1 MTNTGHKALL
11 TTAAFAVAV
20 IVLAATS
27 GRTGATPVRAAEG
40 QVVWGTWALAL
51 DSTPFGIP
59 GGFLPGVFT
68 FHRDG
73 TFTGTDGG
81 DIGSVPFATT
91 DTAQQGVWV
100 QTGGQI
106 HGTSLFLRTDQTS
119 GEIEGWHR
127 VRFALQLSTD
137 GDQLSG
143 VAAEDVLECD
153 PSGPTP
159 FTLLNCPDP
168 IAGTFTL
175 APFPIPIQFRRL
187 EVIP

>member
-1 MTNTGHKALL
+1 VRNSRSKALL
-11 TTAAFAVAV
+11 TAAAFAVAG
-20 IVLAATS
+20 IVLAAAS
-27 GRTGATPVRAAEG
+27 DRTGGRAVG
-40 QVVWGTWALAL
+40 QAQAHVVWGTWALAL

-73 TFTGTDGG
+73 TLTGTDGG
-81 DIGSVPFATT
+81 DIGSLPFTTT

-100 QTGGQI
+100 QMGGQI
-106 HGTSLFLRTDQTS
+106 RGTSLFLRKDETS

-127 VRFALQLSTD
+127 VRFTLQLSAD

-159 FTLLNCPDP
+159 FKLLNCPDP
-168 IAGTFTL
+168 ITGTFAL
-175 APFPIPIQFRRL
+175 SPFPIPIQFRRL
-187 EVIP
+187 GVIP